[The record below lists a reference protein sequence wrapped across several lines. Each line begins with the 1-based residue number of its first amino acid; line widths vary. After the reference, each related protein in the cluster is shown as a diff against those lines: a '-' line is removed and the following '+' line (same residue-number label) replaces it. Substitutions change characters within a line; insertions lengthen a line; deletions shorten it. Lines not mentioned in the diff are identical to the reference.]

1 LLDRIDLHVPV
12 PELDEALMQRHQNE
26 IESDQG
32 ELQRT
37 RTNVSLA
44 QLRQRQKQG
53 CLNAN
58 LTSEALARRINE
70 ADFAPTFLA
79 DVCKKLELSMRSYH
93 KVWRVALTIADL
105 EQAASPLAPDSQPE
119 GVSPTVSE
127 QHFMEALSYRT
138 MTWGGEG

>member
-1 LLDRIDLHVPV
+1 
-12 PELDEALMQRHQNE
+12 M
-26 IESDQG
+26 
-32 ELQRT
+32 
-37 RTNVSLA
+37 
-44 QLRQRQKQG
+44 
-53 CLNAN
+53 NAN

-105 EQAASPLAPDSQPE
+105 EQAASPPAPGSQPE
-119 GVSPTVSE
+119 GVSPAVTE